1 MQQRDPGSSDSGRIL
16 PHAAA
21 FAGPP
26 GAAIVTVD
34 DDPDDDPSASE
45 TDDDDAPARPA
56 RVDPRLLDPDVIE
69 RARRVEI
76 YRRLIE
82 ADPQTSL
89 FTRPESPPK
98 RAVPTP
104 RVI

>member
-21 FAGPP
+21 FAGSP
-26 GAAIVTVD
+26 GPAIVTVD
-34 DDPDDDPSASE
+34 DDPDDDVSASD
-45 TDDDDAPARPA
+45 TDDDGPARPA
-56 RVDPRLLDPDVIE
+56 RIDPRLLDPDVIE